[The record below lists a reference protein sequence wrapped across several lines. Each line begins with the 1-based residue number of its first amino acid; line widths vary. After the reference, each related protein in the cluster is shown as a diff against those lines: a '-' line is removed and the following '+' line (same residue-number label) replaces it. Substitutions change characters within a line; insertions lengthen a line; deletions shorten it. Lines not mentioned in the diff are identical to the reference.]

1 MRAANVND
9 AYVDKIRA
17 DRLPDV
23 VSKIISDTN
32 EFGRP
37 TVCKTVFNVLM
48 TLTLLYHTRT
58 R

>member
-1 MRAANVND
+1 MRAANIND

-32 EFGRP
+32 EFGQP
-37 TVCKTVFNVLM
+37 TMCKTVFNVSM
-48 TLTLLYHTRT
+48 ILTLLCHI
-58 R
+58 